1 MEKDET
7 THAINE
13 EVLNGC
19 IDTINE
25 PITGLAVQ
33 GENIV
38 VCTAGKRGS
47 ESNLYFLQKEQTK
60 KNEKDKTDTGKN
72 TVLKIY
78 SLKENSMIRSSLAFL
93 EENIQIFQST
103 IQLAIRG
110 GWFFCF

>member
-1 MEKDET
+1 MDVWLQILWQKRYIQKAQESLSIVWKKDET

-38 VCTAGKRGS
+38 VCTAGKSGS

-60 KNEKDKTDTGKN
+60 KNEKDKTDTGK
-72 TVLKIY
+72 
-78 SLKENSMIRSSLAFL
+78 
-93 EENIQIFQST
+93 
-103 IQLAIRG
+103 
-110 GWFFCF
+110 